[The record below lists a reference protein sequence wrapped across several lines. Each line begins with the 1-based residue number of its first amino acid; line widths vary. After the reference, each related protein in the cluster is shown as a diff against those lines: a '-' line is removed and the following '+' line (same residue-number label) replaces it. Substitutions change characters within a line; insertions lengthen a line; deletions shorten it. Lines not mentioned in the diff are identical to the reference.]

1 MPLRFHWSLSS
12 AGESRRGARARAEQ
26 SGLPPFDLYRDF
38 CRQAERSGIESL
50 LMAFG
55 FHRADPVALSAA
67 LGAATERIVF
77 LVAMRAGVVSP
88 TYFVQQVNTVA
99 ALTGGRIAINI
110 VAGHTPREHGYYGD
124 FLDHDQRYERL
135 DEFWT
140 VCHALWD
147 GGEVDFAGRHY
158 RIEGGR
164 LRTPYVGAG
173 GRTRPEIFLGGGS
186 PEAARLAVAHADCMF
201 RLPRAPEAMAAEVAP
216 LLDAG
221 TEVGLLVSLIA
232 RPTRDEAL
240 AAARELVAGCG
251 ERARDVHRDFAR
263 RSDSVAF
270 RSTYEVAGGGEEW
283 LTRTLWT
290 GAVPYLGAPAIALV
304 GSYDEIAEALGDYAR
319 VGVSHFL
326 FMGWPD
332 YDEMTR
338 FGEHVLPL
346 VGRPQRPLRPPSA
359 AGLPVPGSWA
369 VPAVGAGRR
378 GR

>member
-26 SGLPPFDLYRDF
+26 SGLPPFDLYLDF

-164 LRTPYVGAG
+164 LRTPYVGADKKDWA
-173 GRTRPEIFLGGGS
+173 TFLHFIYTCYS
-186 PEAARLAVAHADCMF
+186 LPITNYLITHLFVTDNFSACREYLADNRLSF
-201 RLPRAPEAMAAEVAP
+201 
-216 LLDAG
+216 
-221 TEVGLLVSLIA
+221 
-232 RPTRDEAL
+232 
-240 AAARELVAGCG
+240 
-251 ERARDVHRDFAR
+251 
-263 RSDSVAF
+263 
-270 RSTYEVAGGGEEW
+270 
-283 LTRTLWT
+283 
-290 GAVPYLGAPAIALV
+290 
-304 GSYDEIAEALGDYAR
+304 
-319 VGVSHFL
+319 
-326 FMGWPD
+326 
-332 YDEMTR
+332 
-338 FGEHVLPL
+338 
-346 VGRPQRPLRPPSA
+346 PSA
-359 AGLPVPGSWA
+359 PRWVRQSYLSNGL
-369 VPAVGAGRR
+369 
-378 GR
+378 